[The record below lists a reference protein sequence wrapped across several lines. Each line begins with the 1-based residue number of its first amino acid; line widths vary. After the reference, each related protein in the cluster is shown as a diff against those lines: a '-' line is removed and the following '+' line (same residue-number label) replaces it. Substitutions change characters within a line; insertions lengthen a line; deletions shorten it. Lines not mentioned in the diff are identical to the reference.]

1 MSERKNS
8 LNAQIEALCRAGAS
22 PGKTIRETAKK
33 TGKRVV
39 GWVEPY
45 APVEIIDAAGCLP
58 VGLWGGEVE
67 LKKARTY
74 LPPFACSIMQSI
86 MEMENDETY
95 DILDAVLIPANCD
108 TLKCFGQKWKGRC
121 PAIPFVH
128 PQHRDVS
135 GAITFLANEY
145 QMIRRKLESALQVM
159 ITDAALGE
167 SIKAYNACRQ
177 AMRTFMR
184 VAARHLDVITPTVRH
199 HIIKAYYF
207 MEVREYTAA
216 IQKLT
221 RALRRETPDQYTGK
235 KVVVTGLTLEPEGI
249 LDIFEQFGL
258 AVAADDLAHESRQFR
273 TDVPYYGD
281 PIHSLAKQWQDHRGC
296 SLAMDPYKERIEMLV
311 EMVRATDSDG
321 LVIALMKFCDPEEYD
336 VPIIMDAC
344 KSAGIPTI
352 TIEIDQQARAYEQIR
367 TRVQGFAEN
376 LH

>member
-8 LNAQIEALCRAGAS
+8 LNAQIEALCKAGAS
-22 PGKTIRETAKK
+22 PGKTIRATVQK
-33 TGKRVV
+33 TGKQVV

-58 VGLWGGEVE
+58 TGLWGGEVE

-86 MEMENDETY
+86 MEMENDGTY
-95 DILDAVLIPANCD
+95 DLLDAVLIPANCD
-108 TLKCFGQKWKGRC
+108 TLKCFGQKWKGKC

-128 PQHRDVS
+128 PQHRDVPD
-135 GAITFLANEY
+135 AVTFLANEY
-145 QMIRRKLESALQVM
+145 QMIRQKLESILKVSITEVALS
-159 ITDAALGE
+159 E

-177 AMRTFMR
+177 TVRTFMK
-184 VAARHLDVITPTVRH
+184 VAAKHLDVITPAVRH
-199 HIIKAYYF
+199 QIIKAYYF

-216 IQKLT
+216 IQRLT
-221 RALRRETPDQYTGK
+221 RALRRETPDQYAGK
-235 KVVVTGLTLEPEGI
+235 KVVVTGLTLEPESI

-258 AVAADDLAHESRQFR
+258 AIAADDLAHESRQFR

-281 PIHSLAKQWQDHRGC
+281 PIHSLAKQWQNHSGC
-296 SLAMDPYKERIEMLV
+296 SLAMDPYKARIEMLV
-311 EMVRATDSDG
+311 EMVRAADADG
-321 LVIALMKFCDPEEYD
+321 LVVALMKFCDPEEYD

-344 KSAGIPTI
+344 KKAGIPML

-367 TRVQGFAEN
+367 TRLQSFAEN
-376 LH
+376 LN